1 MASKGGQFSARG
13 GSTMK
18 GKAKTGTNYARGSG
32 VSLKGAGKLGKELRH
47 GSTERRFTGSAGVKA
62 R

>member
-1 MASKGGQFSARG
+1 
-13 GSTMK
+13 MK